1 MMKRTLILF
10 ITICLM
16 CASCIP
22 AFAAVKD
29 DASIQADAIIATANV
44 SLNNSAVATLSVTV
58 YEKAS
63 AIRVSSCKLQ
73 RKEGKVWVDKGDL
86 PVPSDVAQGM
96 YIYAATIDYSSYCK
110 NGTYRIIATFDI
122 DGYTKAYASN
132 ATSY

>member
-58 YEKAS
+58 Y
-63 AIRVSSCKLQ
+63 
-73 RKEGKVWVDKGDL
+73 
-86 PVPSDVAQGM
+86 
-96 YIYAATIDYSSYCK
+96 
-110 NGTYRIIATFDI
+110 
-122 DGYTKAYASN
+122 
-132 ATSY
+132 